1 MHMRTL
7 IKTLAPAAVALGLL
21 FTQALPALAC
31 GGLVAPDG
39 DVRLARATTFVAWH
53 DGIEHY
59 MTSFSYQGN
68 EPDVGWIVPLPA
80 VPVSPNGIQ
89 DGGRWT
95 LQRLFLETHPQ
106 PAHGFGLDAPA
117 ASNAASSSIVV
128 QQAQIEALDVT
139 ILKGS
144 GQAVVDWCAQNGFY
158 LSAETRGHLLKYAQ
172 GSPVFMAAKYDTSAA
187 QARHQQEGDGVP
199 LLLTM
204 KVPHPWVPLEVL
216 ALDGQQVQADIY
228 FLTDEPLNTSDLG
241 AAVGQSSVGTE
252 IPGATGFHVAF
263 QEHMTP
269 QLYQDL
275 SSDRNMGWI
284 WQNSWLT
291 YLTLDAPDDAVTY
304 DLGIT
309 SSGVIRLAPFG
320 TAPMAIGADDGV
332 LTHVPRLPIGAPEL
346 GLALALIL
354 ALAAAFI
361 LPRRIGARLAARNRQ
376 SAELVSVRD
385 ADPASNG

>member
-1 MHMRTL
+1 MRTL
-7 IKTLAPAAVALGLL
+7 GKTLTPIVVALGLL
-21 FTQALPALAC
+21 FTQALPVAAC

-39 DVRLARATTFVAWH
+39 DVRLARASTFVAWH
-53 DGIEHY
+53 NGVEHY
-59 MTSFSYQGN
+59 MTAFSYQGN

-80 VPVSPNGIQ
+80 IPTDIQ

-106 PAHGFGLDAPA
+106 PPQPLTFGGPREA
-117 ASNAASSSIVV
+117 AATANSSVV
-128 QQAQIEALDVT
+128 VEQTQIEALKVT

-144 GQAVVDWCAQNGFY
+144 GQAVLDWCAQNGFY
-158 LSAETRGHLLKYAQ
+158 LSDETRDHLLTYAQ
-172 GSPVFMAAKYDTSAA
+172 GSPIFMAAKYDTSAA

-204 KVPHPWVPLEVL
+204 NVPHPWVPLEVL
-216 ALDGQQVQADIY
+216 ALDGEQVQADIY

-241 AAVGQSSVGTE
+241 AALGQSPVGTE
-252 IPGATGFHVAF
+252 IPGAAGFHLAF

-284 WQNSWLT
+284 WHDSWLT
-291 YLTLDAPDDAVTY
+291 YLTLDAPDTTVTY

-320 TAPMAIGADDGV
+320 TQPMAIGADDGM
-332 LTHVPRLPIGAPEL
+332 LTRFPRLPMGAPE
-346 GLALALIL
+346 LALALILVL

-361 LPRRIGARLAARNRQ
+361 IPRRIGIRRAAKGQ
-376 SAELVSVRD
+376 ASLTTVSVGN
-385 ADPASNG
+385 AGSASHE